1 MTRPHGRYVFTCDI
15 TETIYGAT
23 DAEVTLAPDFEC
35 EVDVDVDLSTG
46 EPVAVTTE
54 VYVDGKPLCHGGDL
68 AKRIRIQVMEKADA
82 GMAEGNSLWD
92 EVRASQGIS
101 YEGRGA
107 GDPDGRWIHV

>member
-1 MTRPHGRYVFTCDI
+1 MYDFVCDI
-15 TETIYGAT
+15 SVSIFGLK
-23 DAEVTLAPDFEC
+23 DQSVILFHDFETQIA
-35 EVDVDVDLSTG
+35 VDVDLSTG
-46 EPVAVTTE
+46 EPSAVTTE
-54 VYVDGKPLCHGGDL
+54 VYVDGRPLSAGDDL

-107 GDPDGRWIHV
+107 GDPNGRWIHA